1 MFLKIIVA
9 CDPDHDVKDL
19 DAFLD
24 VLNDNVEP
32 KKDMIILEG
41 MVADSLEV
49 ASPYEN
55 VHDKLLID
63 ATTIPNPTLG
73 LIPNQSL
80 VHSKRTRPIG
90 EKARKSPAISEE
102 LLNQISDIPE
112 LDDLRQLEETCW

>member
-1 MFLKIIVA
+1 M
-9 CDPDHDVKDL
+9 KDL

-63 ATTIPNPTLG
+63 ATTIPTPDLG
-73 LIPNQSL
+73 LILNLSL
-80 VHSKRTRPIG
+80 VRSKKR
-90 EKARKSPAISEE
+90 
-102 LLNQISDIPE
+102 L
-112 LDDLRQLEETCW
+112 